1 MRPLL
6 QAPRPACSVLHV
18 QRCSH
23 TNGSICPA
31 YKREHLSSLRR
42 AFWTP
47 PRPLWLVSLSP
58 AKDLYEDMELD
69 NAREVETQTP
79 VYPKSQEPRQ
89 KIPHAIHLYKYICI
103 NTHTHIYIYI
113 YIYMCVCV
121 FYTHHT
127 QTHTDTDT
135 HTHTQTHTH
144 VRALSQ
150 TFRGTGGP
158 RRHAGPWTY
167 GRSSDLKPHL

>member
-113 YIYMCVCV
+113 YIYMCVCIL
-121 FYTHHT
+121 HT
-127 QTHTDTDT
+127 PHTDTHRHRHTHTHKHT
-135 HTHTQTHTH
+135 HTHTHTCAPSRRPSEAQ
-144 VRALSQ
+144 VA
-150 TFRGTGGP
+150 RGGTPGLGLMV
-158 RRHAGPWTY
+158 
-167 GRSSDLKPHL
+167 DLRT